1 MKFSVGQFPVH
12 VKTTGEIAIVTAIG
26 FAYTP
31 VREGV
36 EAVPS
41 GEPLITVRVPNMG
54 QNGIAH
60 NLYSVKEFELYTH
73 EEFLE
78 SELSQ
83 ARERMQMNKK
93 YAEIARQEDAP
104 ADTPATIPT
113 VN

>member
-12 VKTTGEIAIVTAIG
+12 VKTTGEIAIVIDA
-26 FAYTP
+26 
-31 VREGV
+31 
-36 EAVPS
+36 
-41 GEPLITVRVPNMG
+41 GEPLLVPADTAVIGTPPPQRLKVRVPTMG
-54 QNGIAH
+54 QNGISH
-60 NLYSVKEFELYTH
+60 NILHVNEYELYTH

>member
-12 VKTTGEIAIVTAIG
+12 VTTTGEIAIVIATETGPDASLVI
-26 FAYTP
+26 
-31 VREGV
+31 
-36 EAVPS
+36 
-41 GEPLITVRVPNMG
+41 VRVPTMG
-54 QNGIAH
+54 QHGITH
-60 NLYSVKEFELYTH
+60 NELTLGESELYTH

>member
-12 VKTTGEIAIVTAIG
+12 VKTTGEIAIVTGVSAPN
-26 FAYTP
+26 ATP
-31 VREGV
+31 EYVIVRI
-36 EAVPS
+36 P
-41 GEPLITVRVPNMG
+41 TMG
-54 QNGIAH
+54 QNGITH
-60 NLYSVKEFELYTH
+60 NILTVSEFELYTH

-78 SELSQ
+78 SELAQ